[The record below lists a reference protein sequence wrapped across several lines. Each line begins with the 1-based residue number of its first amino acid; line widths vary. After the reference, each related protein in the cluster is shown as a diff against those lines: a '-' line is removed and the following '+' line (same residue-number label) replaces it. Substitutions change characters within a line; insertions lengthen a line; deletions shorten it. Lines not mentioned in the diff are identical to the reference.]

1 MESRARGGSH
11 EGGGLTQ
18 ALFTY
23 DEADIILR
31 ADGQSDFVGINAID
45 GLIAAVAA
53 GPAFI
58 EPPEWLPQIFG
69 KRMP

>member
-53 GPAFI
+53 GPAATAAI
-58 EPPEWLPQIFG
+58 RPSMALIPT
-69 KRMP
+69 